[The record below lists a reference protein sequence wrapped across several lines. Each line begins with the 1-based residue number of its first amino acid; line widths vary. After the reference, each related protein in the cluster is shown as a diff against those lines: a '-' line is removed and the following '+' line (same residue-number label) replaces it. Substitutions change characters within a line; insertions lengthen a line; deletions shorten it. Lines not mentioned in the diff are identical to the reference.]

1 LSNILKALLLMTKD
15 LLWWWWWSLNLQIWD
30 S

>member
-15 LLWWWWWSLNLQIWD
+15 LLLWWWWILNLQIWD